1 MVQYAI
7 NSKEVSK
14 LIGKRHDNLL
24 RTIRTEIK
32 KLSNPEA
39 FYKEATYTDG
49 KGHLRE
55 CFEITVEGVKW
66 LANRLPA
73 DKRKPFIDACMSE
86 AKQTLQGDRS
96 YTTKEVAELLG
107 VSQRTV
113 ERKIKAGELK
123 ASKEEYQHI
132 SIRERM
138 VIKADDLNEYV
149 SKYEEV

>member
-32 KLSNPEA
+32 KLSNPDA
-39 FYKEATYTDG
+39 FYVEATYTDG
-49 KGHLRE
+49 KGQLRE
-55 CFEITVEGVKW
+55 CFEITIEGCKW
-66 LANRLPA
+66 LANKLPVE
-73 DKRKPFIDACMSE
+73 KRKAFIDACMNE
-86 AKQTLQGDRS
+86 AKQTVTADKA
-96 YTTKEVAELLG
+96 YTTKEAAKLLG
-107 VSQRTV
+107 VSQRTI

-132 SIRERM
+132 SIRERL
-138 VIKADDLNEYV
+138 VIKAEDLTEFIEKN
-149 SKYEEV
+149 EEV